1 MEEKM
6 KKEKE
11 EYENQK
17 QIMAEKIGNILQP
30 TLEEEKTK
38 LVVNPVQLA
47 EEALNSDDD
56 VSGEIMRRVWGDRD
70 QEYPACVLR

>member
-1 MEEKM
+1 M

-17 QIMAEKIGNILQP
+17 QMMAEKIDNILQP

-38 LVVNPVQLA
+38 QVVNPVQLA
-47 EEALNSDDD
+47 DEALNSDDD
-56 VSGEIMRRVWGDRD
+56 VSGEVIRRVRRD
-70 QEYPACVLR
+70 

>member
-1 MEEKM
+1 M

-56 VSGEIMRRVWGDRD
+56 VSGEIMRRV
-70 QEYPACVLR
+70 

>member
-1 MEEKM
+1 M

-17 QIMAEKIGNILQP
+17 QMMAERIGNILQP
-30 TLEEEKTK
+30 TLEEEKIK
-38 LVVNPVQLA
+38 QVVNPVQLA

-56 VSGEIMRRVWGDRD
+56 VSGELRR
-70 QEYPACVLR
+70 